1 MRLGLVLEPSPEA
14 GPLASLI
21 GQAVAAEKA
30 GLDLVCLMPWE
41 GGPGALA
48 TAAALS
54 GRTGFVR
61 LAAVVPSGP
70 HPLRIAEE
78 ATVADNCSNGRLV
91 LVLRDE
97 HGDPELL
104 AETVDIL
111 LAATAARPFAH
122 EGHRWKIPAGRPEN
136 SGVERR
142 LRVTPAPVQ
151 LELPIWLS
159 GGAGAA
165 VARERG
171 LSHLS
176 EPARSGDQPDAEW
189 AATQALLGPVARR
202 LQRPAI
208 RTLEASANGEFD
220 DDRLVAAL
228 RDERERWGLDL
239 VIVQVPSRLKDDAR
253 AEVIDGLAR
262 RVRPRLA
269 LDALPGGL
277 ESHWKE
283 TLARREEEELMR

>member
-1 MRLGLVLEPSPEA
+1 MRLGLVVEPAPAA
-14 GPLASLI
+14 GLLASLT
-21 GQAVAAEKA
+21 GQATAAEEA

-54 GRTGFVR
+54 GSTSVVR
-61 LAAVVPSGP
+61 LAAVVPSGA
-70 HPLRIAEE
+70 HPLQIAEE

-97 HGDPELL
+97 RGDAELL
-104 AETVDIL
+104 GETADIL
-111 LAATAARPFAH
+111 LAATAARPFSH
-122 EGHRWKIPAGRPEN
+122 QGHRWTIPAGRPEN
-136 SGVERR
+136 SDLERR

-159 GGAGAA
+159 GGGAAA

-176 EPARSGDQPDAEW
+176 ESGDEPKDEW
-189 AATQALLGPVARR
+189 ASTQELLGALARR
-202 LQRPAI
+202 LRRPALRI
-208 RTLEASANGEFD
+208 LDASATGEFD
-220 DDRLVAAL
+220 DDGLVTAL

-239 VIVQVPSRLKDDAR
+239 AIVRVPPWLQDPAR
-253 AEVIDGLAR
+253 ARVIDGLAR
-262 RVRPRLA
+262 RVRPRVQ
-269 LDALPGGL
+269 LDVLPDGL
-277 ESHWKE
+277 ESHWKA
-283 TLARREEEELMR
+283 TLAGREEEEPMR